1 MINLQVL
8 EEMSQSKKQSAV
20 ETVIGTFVGILTS
33 MVTQAIIYPMYGFQ
47 VTFMENVG
55 ITFIFTVVSLVRGYL
70 IRRFFNNMKK

>member
-1 MINLQVL
+1 
-8 EEMSQSKKQSAV
+8 MSQSKKQSMV
-20 ETVIGTFVGILTS
+20 ETVVGTFIGILTS

-70 IRRFFNNMKK
+70 VRRFFNNKK